1 MRGRS
6 AEVAWA
12 AWLAWGCA
20 MFVGRPVADASGFG
34 LGEQS
39 ATASGTA
46 GAGAARQNDAG
57 LAWYNPAALADGA
70 GLRLGAALT
79 LARST
84 FSAQALDGSFH
95 TTTEARWWPLPHFD
109 ASFARGD
116 FVGGLSL
123 GVPFGNTV
131 RWPADWPGRRESVYS
146 ELAVGRAAPFLGLQ
160 LGPVRLAAGV
170 HLDLGRMRLGRELDF
185 IDEDGEATIDMDG
198 SGIGFDASIFWQV
211 RDDLDFGL
219 VYRGRTRIELEGGAD
234 FTVPVPLSDRAA
246 DQGAST
252 RLTLPDQFVLG
263 ARFHRGSW
271 AALADVELTLW
282 GVYDRLVIDLADP
295 AMEDVVEDA
304 QWHST
309 LALRGG
315 VEFAPVPALV
325 LRTGVYYDPSPVPDA
340 TLSAAVPDASR
351 VGLTLGGSVELG
363 EQWAIDAFYELL
375 LLMQR
380 SSAPEGGLAASYG
393 GSAHFLGFGLRF
405 SAARGDQ
412 P

>member
-1 MRGRS
+1 MKRTRAQVAS
-6 AEVAWA
+6 AACLAWA
-12 AWLAWGCA
+12 CA
-20 MFVGRPVADASGFG
+20 LFAGRPVAEASGFG

-79 LARST
+79 LVRST
-84 FSAQALDGSFH
+84 FSAEALDGSFQ
-95 TTTEARWWPLPHFD
+95 TVTEARWWPLPHLD

-131 RWPADWPGRRESVYS
+131 RWPADWPGKRESLYS
-146 ELAVGRAAPFLGLQ
+146 DLAVGRAAPFVGLR

-170 HLDLGRMRLGRELDF
+170 HIDLGRMRLGRELDF
-185 IDEDGEATIDMDG
+185 IDEAGEATIDMDG
-198 SGIGFDASIFWQV
+198 SGVGFDASIFWQALA
-211 RDDLDFGL
+211 DLDFGL
-219 VYRGRTRIELEGGAD
+219 VYRGRTSIDLEGGAD

-246 DQGAST
+246 DQIAST
-252 RLTLPDQFVLG
+252 QLTLPDQFVLG
-263 ARFHRGSW
+263 ARFHRGAW

-282 GVYDRLVIDLADP
+282 GVYDRLVIDLAEP

-309 LALRGG
+309 FALRGG
-315 VEFAPVPALV
+315 VEFAPVAALV
-325 LRTGVYYDPSPVPDA
+325 LRTGIYYDPSPVPDA
-340 TLSAAVPDASR
+340 TLSAAAPDASR
-351 VGLTLGGSVELG
+351 IGLTFGGSFKIG

-375 LLMQR
+375 LLSRR

-405 SAARGDQ
+405 SVR
-412 P
+412 

>member
-1 MRGRS
+1 MKRTHAQAAR
-6 AEVAWA
+6 V

-20 MFVGRPVADASGFG
+20 MFIGQPAAEASGFG
-34 LGEQS
+34 LGQQS

-79 LARST
+79 FARST
-84 FSAQALDGSFH
+84 ISADALDGTFQS
-95 TTTEARWWPLPHFD
+95 TTDARWWPLPHLD
-109 ASFARGD
+109 ASFAHGD

-131 RWPADWPGRRESVYS
+131 RWPADWPGRRESMYS
-146 ELAVGRAAPFLGLQ
+146 ELAVGRTAPFLGLR

-170 HLDLGRMRLGRELDF
+170 HLDLARMRLGRELDF

-198 SGIGFDASIFWQV
+198 SGVGFDASIFWQA

-219 VYRGRTRIELEGGAD
+219 AYRGRTSIDLEGGAD
-234 FTVPVPLSDRAA
+234 FTVPVPLSDRAV
-246 DQGAST
+246 DQSAST
-252 RLTLPDQFVLG
+252 RLKLPDQFVLG

-282 GVYDRLVIDLADP
+282 GVYDRLAIDLADP

-315 VEFAPVPALV
+315 VEFAPVHALV
-325 LRTGVYYDPSPVPDA
+325 VRGGVYYDPSPVPDA
-340 TLSAAVPDASR
+340 TLSAAVPDTTR
-351 VGLTLGGSVELG
+351 VGLTLGSSFEIGQE
-363 EQWAIDAFYELL
+363 WAIDAFYELL
-375 LLMQR
+375 LLSRR
-380 SSAPEGGLAASYG
+380 SPAPEAGLGASYG
-393 GSAHFLGFGLRF
+393 GTAHFLGFGLRF
-405 SAARGDQ
+405 SAGQ